1 MLSQRLNF
9 TKVTLK
15 PFDDITDHI
24 FKYRAGEKTPSQ
36 TAIEEVEPELNE
48 QQQPPSLFTRNP
60 FKEFTQKKFQ
70 ELLQQE
76 NMEKLIEM
84 REQALNA
91 RHQTQA
97 DYMNEMLKTKVLS
110 PKTFGRK
117 KIELEKWVTKE
128 REQIRR
134 SKEEIKK
141 VWSSFYS
148 TINKVC
154 QHYFYQSPQ
163 RYSYLSLD

>member
-1 MLSQRLNF
+1 
-9 TKVTLK
+9 
-15 PFDDITDHI
+15 
-24 FKYRAGEKTPSQ
+24 
-36 TAIEEVEPELNE
+36 
-48 QQQPPSLFTRNP
+48 
-60 FKEFTQKKFQ
+60 
-70 ELLQQE
+70 
-76 NMEKLIEM
+76 M

-163 RYSYLSLD
+163 CYSFLSLD